1 MEKEQKKK
9 PAAKAGKV
17 VIINPPEKKINEM
30 FDGARLSPK
39 IRLVLQA
46 KAAKAGIDESV
57 ARRIYVRGMQSYNQL
72 DETDLTPDQL
82 AMNRVNSFIAHGA
95 AFIEDADLI
104 DISEKVGMKGT
115 GGAMRPHIKR
125 EKSPYNNRTMFH
137 VVDAKGNRKFS
148 TGDEMEARRHLASK
162 YRSYMGEEVVQEM
175 QLKPSKR
182 LIGTD
187 SLVKTYKD
195 DTPGEQTKVV
205 KEANKMKGEDPCWD
219 GYKMVGQKK
228 KGGKEVPNCVPESV
242 EMFEAAYKGNIGMME
257 LVKFHREASPDQ
269 KRQFQRHVEKGQHK
283 HAWKLVQHVTKTKLV
298 GKEFGEQHEAMFTNL
313 IVELK
318 TSTLQSYLDKQKQR
332 KSPGTIEGAGKRFAN
347 QQKATTKIHQQELKR
362 IGESQE
368 VEEGLKHK
376 VAAAALGAAMALGGS
391 QAHARVT
398 PGGMSFAQHMSQH
411 MQKHKAENPK
421 PTAEKPAAEKKKGP
435 AFSKEYL
442 QKVSQGKHPRPM
454 VSKEKA
460 DELLKKHYS
469 EEVVLDE
476 TPAWTRKEGKNPKG
490 GLNRKGIASYRAENP
505 GSKLSMAVT
514 TKPSKLKKGS
524 KAANRR
530 KSFCARMS
538 GVEGPM
544 EKNGKPTRKALALRK
559 WNC

>member
-72 DETDLTPDQL
+72 DETGLTSDQL

-104 DISEKVGMKGT
+104 DIGEKVGIKGT

-137 VVDAKGNRKFS
+137 VVDSKGNRKFS

-205 KEANKMKGEDPCWD
+205 KEAKKMKGEDPCWD

-269 KRQFQRHVEKGQHK
+269 KKQFQRHVEKGQHK

-298 GKEFGEQHEAMFTNL
+298 GKEFGEQHEAVFTNL
-313 IVELK
+313 IVELR

-332 KSPGTIEGAGKRFAN
+332 KSPGSLEGVFKRFSS
-347 QQKATTKIHQQELKR
+347 QEKAVDKIHRQELKR
-362 IGESQE
+362 IGQKRVDESQE
-368 VEEGLKHK
+368 IV
-376 VAAAALGAAMALGGS
+376 
-391 QAHARVT
+391 
-398 PGGMSFAQHMSQH
+398 
-411 MQKHKAENPK
+411 
-421 PTAEKPAAEKKKGP
+421 
-435 AFSKEYL
+435 
-442 QKVSQGKHPRPM
+442 
-454 VSKEKA
+454 
-460 DELLKKHYS
+460 
-469 EEVVLDE
+469 E
-476 TPAWTRKEGKNPKG
+476 TPAWTRKEGKNSEG